1 MDNIGYVQQLFYNCR
16 VYQTTQGIFGISILV
31 IEKSMPGVFLRQM
44 KRQGLWSTGTAFII
58 FDNVKVPVENM
69 VGDENEGF
77 KIIMLNFNH

>member
-69 VGDENEGF
+69 VGDENVGF

>member
-1 MDNIGYVQQLFYNCR
+1 
-16 VYQTTQGIFGISILV
+16 
-31 IEKSMPGVFLRQM
+31 MPGVFLRQM

-77 KIIMLNFNH
+77 KIIMFNFNHERLFICELILSGVRHNMQ

>member
-44 KRQGLWSTGTAFII
+44 KCQGLWSTGTAFII